1 MSKWTHA
8 ICQQCWNERNPGRVP
23 CRIREEFLDEK
34 DFRPDHVPSLL
45 ALLARVRL
53 EEAEHIQFEVN
64 WRLGNALL
72 NKDPKIKEAHRWLKG
87 ASCGTSRSPGASSR
101 RERRRKGGEAP

>member
-1 MSKWTHA
+1 MNDAELAREHNQA
-8 ICQQCWNERNPGRVP
+8 NGRCGYP
-23 CRIREEFLDEK
+23 CFPAAPCMWCVKLA
-34 DFRPDHVPSLL
+34 

-72 NKDPKIKEAHRWLKG
+72 SEDPKIKEAHKWLKEHL
-87 ASCGTSRSPGASSR
+87 ARLRVPLEQAA
-101 RERRRKGGEAP
+101 GGSAAGGGK